1 MGPTNVALV
10 KLFNADRLLRDAQA
24 RLDEAGKNV
33 RLQDR
38 RVNDLD
44 QKVKEAQ
51 TRLRQQQA
59 RAAQLDLDMRTRD
72 AQIERFRTQQ
82 QTAKNNKEYQ
92 AFLMEINTAKVDRG
106 KVEDEAVKVMDSVEK
121 VQAEVNSLA
130 AQLEAE
136 RGKLTQVKSQL
147 GDTLAK
153 LQVEVDAMKPAR
165 EAAAAALPSKV
176 RDAFDRMA
184 DRYDG
189 EAMAKLTRPDRRRE
203 EYSCDACNMEL
214 AIDVYNKLHSR
225 DEVVFCPSCRR
236 ILYIPEDLTPEAAIG
251 AQRTTRSGTA
261 AATKA
266 KAKKPK
272 AGGAGPGAGD
282 AAGAGGADE
291 GDGSA
296 AVTIEKRA
304 KGQLGQL
311 LASAQGESVQAAVVS
326 GSNPVEC
333 EVYLDNE
340 LAGYYKGRDP
350 GHLERNVKYRLEQ
363 VGRKA
368 EVRVVP
374 VAKPDEPAGG
384 APQSDET
391 SPEMGMDGSSPRGE
405 GETSADASESPE
417 PTSSHAEAQS

>member
-33 RLQDR
+33 RLQER
-38 RVNDLD
+38 RANDLD
-44 QKVKEAQ
+44 AKVKEAQ
-51 TRLRQQQA
+51 TRLRQQQS
-59 RAAQLDLDMRTRD
+59 RAAQLDLDMRARD

-106 KVEDEAVKVMDSVEK
+106 KVEDEAVKVMDAVEK
-121 VQAEVNSLA
+121 IQAEVNTLS

-136 RGKLTQVKSQL
+136 RTKLTQVKSQL

-153 LQVEVDAMKPAR
+153 LQAEVDAMKPDR
-165 EAAAAALPSKV
+165 DAAASALPPKV

-236 ILYIPEDLTPEAAIG
+236 ILYIPEDLTPENAIG
-251 AQRTTRSGTA
+251 AQRATRAGA
-261 AATKA
+261 AGATKTKA
-266 KAKKPK
+266 KKTK
-272 AGGAGPGAGD
+272 ASAAGAG
-282 AAGAGGADE
+282 AAGAGGADD
-291 GDGSA
+291 GDDA
-296 AVTIEKRA
+296 PAVTIEKRA

-374 VAKPDEPAGG
+374 VAKPEEPAPAEDSGG
-384 APQSDET
+384 MET
-391 SPEMGMDGSSPRGE
+391 S
-405 GETSADASESPE
+405 SESNSDNASAGE
-417 PTSSHAEAQS
+417 PASASASAGDATDSR

>member
-33 RLQDR
+33 RLQER
-38 RVNDLD
+38 RANDLD
-44 QKVKEAQ
+44 AKVKEAQ

-59 RAAQLDLDMRTRD
+59 RAGQLDLDMRARD

-106 KVEDEAVKVMDSVEK
+106 KVEDEAVKVMDAVEK
-121 VQAEVNSLA
+121 IQAEVNTLS

-136 RGKLTQVKSQL
+136 RTKLTQVKSQL

-153 LQVEVDAMKPAR
+153 LQAEVDAMKPDR
-165 EAAAAALPSKV
+165 DAAASALPPKV

-251 AQRTTRSGTA
+251 AQRATRSGA
-261 AATKA
+261 AGATKTKA
-266 KAKKPK
+266 KKTK
-272 AGGAGPGAGD
+272 AS
-282 AAGAGGADE
+282 AAGAGAAGTGGSDD
-291 GDGSA
+291 GDDSP

-374 VAKPDEPAGG
+374 VAKPEEPAPAEDSGG
-384 APQSDET
+384 MET
-391 SPEMGMDGSSPRGE
+391 S
-405 GETSADASESPE
+405 SESNSDNASAGE
-417 PTSSHAEAQS
+417 PASASASASDATDSR

>member
-10 KLFNADRLLRDAQA
+10 KLFNADRLLRNAQA

-33 RLQDR
+33 RLQER

-44 QKVKEAQ
+44 AKVKEAQ
-51 TRLRQQQA
+51 TRLRQQQS
-59 RAAQLDLDMRTRD
+59 RAGQLDLDMRRRD

-106 KVEDEAVKVMDSVEK
+106 KVEDEAVKVMDAVEK
-121 VQAEVNSLA
+121 IQAEVNTLA

-136 RGKLTQVKSQL
+136 HTKLTQVKSQL

-153 LQVEVDAMKPAR
+153 LQAEVDAMKPDR
-165 EAAAAALPSKV
+165 EAAAAALPPKV

-236 ILYIPEDLTPEAAIG
+236 ILYIPEDLTPENAIG
-251 AQRTTRSGTA
+251 ASGRRASGA
-261 AATKA
+261 AGATKTKA
-266 KAKKPK
+266 KKTK
-272 AGGAGPGAGD
+272 ASAAVRGPRL
-282 AAGAGGADE
+282 AGGADE
-291 GDGSA
+291 GDDSP

-311 LASAQGESVQAAVVS
+311 LAMPRANRSRPRSCPAATRWSARSTSTTNWPATTRAAT
-326 GSNPVEC
+326 
-333 EVYLDNE
+333 
-340 LAGYYKGRDP
+340 
-350 GHLERNVKYRLEQ
+350 
-363 VGRKA
+363 
-368 EVRVVP
+368 
-374 VAKPDEPAGG
+374 PA
-384 APQSDET
+384 
-391 SPEMGMDGSSPRGE
+391 
-405 GETSADASESPE
+405 
-417 PTSSHAEAQS
+417 TSSAT

>member
-1 MGPTNVALV
+1 M
-10 KLFNADRLLRDAQA
+10 
-24 RLDEAGKNV
+24 
-33 RLQDR
+33 
-38 RVNDLD
+38 
-44 QKVKEAQ
+44 
-51 TRLRQQQA
+51 
-59 RAAQLDLDMRTRD
+59 RARD

-121 VQAEVNSLA
+121 IQAEVNTLA

-136 RGKLTQVKSQL
+136 RTKLTQVKSQL

-153 LQVEVDAMKPAR
+153 LQAEVDAMKPDR
-165 EAAAAALPSKV
+165 DAAASALPPKV

-236 ILYIPEDLTPEAAIG
+236 ILYIPEDLTPENAIG
-251 AQRTTRSGTA
+251 AQRATRAGA
-261 AATKA
+261 AGATKTKA
-266 KAKKPK
+266 KKTK
-272 AGGAGPGAGD
+272 AS
-282 AAGAGGADE
+282 AAGAGAAAAGGADD
-291 GDGSA
+291 GDDSP

-374 VAKPDEPAGG
+374 VAKPEEPAPAEDSGG
-384 APQSDET
+384 MET
-391 SPEMGMDGSSPRGE
+391 S
-405 GETSADASESPE
+405 SESNSDNASAGE
-417 PTSSHAEAQS
+417 PASASASAGDATDSR

>member
-10 KLFNADRLLRDAQA
+10 KLFRADTQLREAQS

-33 RLQDR
+33 RLQER

-44 QKVKEAQ
+44 QKVKEAAA
-51 TRLRQQQA
+51 RLRQQQS

-72 AQIERFRTQQ
+72 AHIEKLRTQQ

-92 AFLMEINTAKVDRG
+92 AFLMEIATGKVDRG
-106 KVEDEAVKVMDSVEK
+106 KVEDEAVKVMDVVEK
-121 VQAEVNSLA
+121 GTAEVAGLTQ
-130 AQLEAE
+130 QLEAE
-136 RGKLTQVKSQL
+136 RAKLAQVRSEL
-147 GDTLAK
+147 GDRLAK
-153 LQVEVDAMKPAR
+153 LQAEVDALKPAR
-165 EAAAAALPSKV
+165 EQAGAALPPKV
-176 RDAFDRMA
+176 REAFDRMA

-189 EAMAKLTRPDRRRE
+189 EAMAKVTRPDRRRE

-251 AQRTTRSGTA
+251 AQKATRGG
-261 AATKA
+261 ATKTRVKKA
-266 KAKKPK
+266 KA
-272 AGGAGPGAGD
+272 G
-282 AAGAGGADE
+282 AAGAAEPD
-291 GDGSA
+291 GDDASP

-333 EVYLDNE
+333 EIYLDNE

-363 VGRKA
+363 VGKKM

-374 VAKPDEPAGG
+374 VTKPEDQPAAESATGESATGESSPGESAGG
-384 APQSDET
+384 DAQTLEQQPVSAVEA
-391 SPEMGMDGSSPRGE
+391 SSP
-405 GETSADASESPE
+405 SDDPA
-417 PTSSHAEAQS
+417 

>member
-10 KLFNADRLLRDAQA
+10 KLFRADLELREAQA

-33 RLQDR
+33 RLQER

-51 TRLRQQQA
+51 SRLRQQQS
-59 RAAQLDLDMRTRD
+59 RAGQLDLDMRSRD
-72 AQIERFRTQQ
+72 AHIEKLRTQQ

-92 AFLMEINTAKVDRG
+92 AFLIEINTGKVDRG
-106 KVEDEAVKVMDSVEK
+106 KVEDEAVKVMEGVEK
-121 VQAEVNSLA
+121 VQAEVTGLS

-136 RGKLTQVKSQL
+136 RAKLTEVKSQL
-147 GDTLAK
+147 GGTLAK
-153 LQVEVDAMKPAR
+153 LQAEVDAMKPAR
-165 EAAAAALPSKV
+165 DEAAAKLPPKV

-189 EAMAKLTRPDRRRE
+189 EALAKLTRPDRRRE

-225 DEVVFCPSCRR
+225 DEIVFCPSCRR
-236 ILYIPEDLTPEAAIG
+236 ILYIPEDLTPENAIG
-251 AQRTTRSGTA
+251 AQRATR
-261 AATKA
+261 
-266 KAKKPK
+266 
-272 AGGAGPGAGD
+272 GG
-282 AAGAGGADE
+282 GAGGASKPRVKKVKAAAGGDAAADD
-291 GDGSA
+291 GDGSP

-374 VAKPDEPAGG
+374 VAKAEEQPA
-384 APQSDET
+384 APEEST
-391 SPEMGMDGSSPRGE
+391 PEMASDAAPATE
-405 GETSADASESPE
+405 GDAATSE
-417 PTSSHAEAQS
+417 PTSSHAEASS